1 MSNQRLA
8 IATVVRKYRE
18 AQNFSYR
25 TLAYTLNVREEV
37 LRDLEAGRLTKYSLE
52 EVKRV
57 LKRFSYVCELDSTRV
72 LELCEA
78 EYQARRT
85 SERGKSEKAIWLTP
99 RHLQWLVV
107 ALLFIAGVGY
117 VGLESYKFARDP
129 SLTLSQS
136 QEFET
141 VDKEQYTLTGSVNP
155 GHTLKVNGTR
165 VNLSSGGAFE
175 LNLRLRKGYNTLRF
189 EVQKPSGQTQTK
201 MKILYH
207 T

>member
-57 LKRFSYVCELDSTRV
+57 L
-72 LELCEA
+72 ELCEA

-99 RHLQWLVV
+99 RHLQWLAI
-107 ALLFIAGVGY
+107 ALLFIAGAGY

-136 QEFET
+136 KEFET